1 MPVYPVAMKGTGEVN
16 PIGSWFPR
24 PRKVGVE
31 IGDPLDP
38 ADYRDRG
45 DEYAN
50 ARALTDDLMAALQKL
65 SGQTYVDAYSAD
77 VKASLAAGD
86 GYPEGT
92 EPGGRLERPLA

>member
-1 MPVYPVAMKGTGEVN
+1 
-16 PIGSWFPR
+16 
-24 PRKVGVE
+24 
-31 IGDPLDP
+31 
-38 ADYRDRG
+38 
-45 DEYAN
+45 
-50 ARALTDDLMAALQKL
+50 MAALQKL